1 MAYETQMRFSSTQ
14 NVVTNSSHVVVYFD
28 FKRTD
33 KNYFGHNMFE
43 GQAHW
48 EIKCDGRS
56 SGRQYFTFNWNIPK
70 NTWKEV
76 GRAEFDIPHNSDG
89 TKTITMSGYVNFGAD
104 VEPGSLSGSSTNQL
118 PRIGR
123 ASAISVDREI
133 APMGEQMV
141 ISISRQSNSFTHKI
155 SYHFGNDIGSISE
168 NATTVAYWTPPLHL
182 ATNIP
187 NNTIGQGT
195 LTCETYNAGSLV
207 GSTSLIFK
215 LIVPDSVV
223 PTVSSI
229 NVSDA
234 SGYMNTYGVF
244 IQRKSIPQVSISANG
259 AYGSTIQTY
268 QTTIE
273 NKTYEGSSFTGN
285 LLNNSGNI
293 TISTLI
299 LDSRGRSST
308 KTTTINS
315 SSYSSPTISSFSVER
330 CDSNGAFN
338 TKGTYVKVICTGS
351 ITNVNGRNNNHYV
364 VQYKLSSSSSWM
376 NLISGYAYSINI
388 NQVKTI
394 SGGFLATSS
403 YDFRFTVTDSFSSN
417 TIERKA
423 QTSFTLINWSENG
436 KGFSVGKVSEKDAF
450 EVALPSEFTNTVD
463 FSKEVNTNNTVN
475 MLGETNIKTL
485 NTTGEYSMSSGKL
498 KDQIKKENVG
508 ANWIK
513 ARDNATIVNT
523 VSSNNNFHAISS
535 MKTPLGSWNIGTLGE
550 NLVFSYDTDS
560 NYRADINETTTFMLN
575 QWGVDSI
582 DKQLSYT
589 YNGAPITISLRK
601 NDKMVFCAISWVGT
615 AETNKVIQFTG
626 LKLDRDWSPNNT
638 VTVYTPSISASSIVP
653 EKTGTTFKIH
663 SDGTINVITNESRYV
678 ERIVSTS
685 WII

>member
-14 NVVTNSSHVVVYFD
+14 NVVTNTSHVIVYFD
-28 FKRTD
+28 FRRTD
-33 KNYFGHNMFE
+33 RNYVGHNMVE

-89 TKTITMSGYVNFGAD
+89 TKTITMSGYVNFGAG
-104 VEPGSLSGSSTNQL
+104 VSPGSLSGSSTNQL

-133 APMGEQMV
+133 TPMGEQMI
-141 ISISRQSNSFTHKI
+141 ISISRQSSSFTHKI

-215 LIVPDSVV
+215 LSVPDSVV

-229 NVSDA
+229 NVTDA
-234 SGYMNTYGVF
+234 SDYMNTYGVF
-244 IQRKSIPQVSISANG
+244 IQRKSVPQVSISANG

-364 VQYKLSSSSSWM
+364 VQYKPSSSSSWM
-376 NLISGYAYSINI
+376 SLISGYAYSINI

-450 EVALPSEFTNTVD
+450 EVALPSEFTNTVNLT
-463 FSKEVNTNNTVN
+463 KEVNTNDTVN

-485 NTTGEYSMSSGKL
+485 NTTGEYSMSNGKL

>member
-14 NVVTNSSHVVVYFD
+14 NVVTNTSHIIVYFD
-28 FKRTD
+28 FRRTD
-33 KNYFGHNMFE
+33 RNYVGHNLTGE
-43 GQAHW
+43 SYW

-56 SGRQYFTFNWNIPK
+56 SGKQYFTFNWNIPQ
-70 NTWKEV
+70 NSWKEV

-89 TKTITMSGYVNFGAD
+89 TKTITMSGYINFGAG
-104 VEPGSLSGSSTNQL
+104 VNPGSLSGSSTNQL

-123 ASAISVDREI
+123 ASTLSIDRETT
-133 APMGEQMV
+133 PMGEQMV
-141 ISISRQSNSFTHKI
+141 ISISRQSSSFTHKI

-187 NNTIGQGT
+187 NNTIGHGT
-195 LTCETYNAGSLV
+195 MTCETYNAGSLV
-207 GSTSLIFK
+207 GSTSLVFELSI
-215 LIVPDSVV
+215 PASVA

-229 NVSDA
+229 NVTDA

-351 ITNVNGRNNNHYV
+351 ITNINGKNNNHYV

-436 KGFSVGKVSEKDAF
+436 KGFSVGKVSEKNAF
-450 EVALPSEFTNTVD
+450 EVALPSEFTNTVNLT
-463 FSKEVNTNNTVN
+463 KEVNTNDTVN

-485 NTTGEYSMSSGKL
+485 NTTGEYSMSNGKL

-523 VSSNNNFHAISS
+523 VSSNSNFHAISS

-560 NYRADINETTTFMLN
+560 NYRTSTNESITFMLN
-575 QWGVDSI
+575 QWGVDSV
-582 DKQLSYT
+582 DKQLSYV
-589 YNGAPITISLRK
+589 YNGSTITMSLRK
-601 NDKMVFCAISWVGT
+601 NDKMVFCKILWVGT
-615 AETNKVIQFTG
+615 AETNKMIPLTG
-626 LKLDRDWSPNNT
+626 LKLDNDWSPSYD
-638 VTVYTPSISASSIVP
+638 VTVYTPSISANSIIP
-653 EKTGTTFKIH
+653 EKTGTTYKIWT
-663 SDGTINVITNESRYV
+663 DGTMSAITNESRYV
-678 ERIVSTS
+678 ERTVSMS

>member
-14 NVVTNSSHVVVYFD
+14 NVVTNTSHIIVYFD
-28 FKRTD
+28 FRRTD
-33 KNYFGHNMFE
+33 RNYVGHNLTGE
-43 GQAHW
+43 SYW

-56 SGRQYFTFNWNIPK
+56 SGKQYFTFNWNIPQ
-70 NTWKEV
+70 NSWKEV

-89 TKTITMSGYVNFGAD
+89 TKTITMSGYINFGAG
-104 VEPGSLSGSSTNQL
+104 VNPGSLSGSSTNQL

-123 ASAISVDREI
+123 ASTLSIDKETT
-133 APMGEQMV
+133 PMGEQMV
-141 ISISRQSNSFTHKI
+141 ISISRQSSSFTHKI
-155 SYHFGNDIGSISE
+155 SYHFGNDIGSISD

-215 LIVPDSVV
+215 LSVPDSVV

-229 NVSDA
+229 NVTDA
-234 SGYMNTYGVF
+234 SDYMNTYGVF
-244 IQRKSIPQVSISANG
+244 IQRKSVPQVSISANG

-364 VQYKLSSSSSWM
+364 VQYKPSSSSSWM
-376 NLISGYAYSINI
+376 SLISGYAYSINI

-417 TIERKA
+417 SIERKA

-436 KGFSVGKVSEKDAF
+436 KGFSLGKVSEKDAF
-450 EVALPSEFTNTVD
+450 EVALPSEFTNKVD